1 MNWDIYV
8 YQMFVLMSLDKTK
21 IYLTFIIMRKIL
33 QTQEKMVTT
42 NLLKEMKLI
51 SLDDLNTNSSETEII
66 WSL

>member
-8 YQMFVLMSLDKTK
+8 YQMFVLMSVNKNK
-21 IYLTFIIMRKIL
+21 IYLTFMIVRKIL
-33 QTQEKMVTT
+33 HTQEKMVTT

-51 SLDDLNTNSSETEII
+51 SLDDLNANSSETEII

>member
-8 YQMFVLMSLDKTK
+8 YQIFVLMSVDKTK
-21 IYLTFIIMRKIL
+21 IYLTFMIVREIL

-42 NLLKEMKLI
+42 NLLKKMKLI
-51 SLDDLNTNSSETEII
+51 SLDDLNANSWETEII